1 MKGFSNLL
9 MIVSAFVVAPFLVYF
24 IHRFIPSAYPWVPF
38 AIVILFAGVLGIGF
52 LRGAG
57 FGLIGESDSTSIVI
71 KAEGAESSIK
81 LRTKDGRE
89 QVIKP

>member
-38 AIVILFAGVLGIGF
+38 AIVILLVSAWVRSSFIVANGYFGWFFFGGVYPF
-52 LRGAG
+52 HSMNPPPT
-57 FGLIGESDSTSIVI
+57 E
-71 KAEGAESSIK
+71 
-81 LRTKDGRE
+81 
-89 QVIKP
+89 